1 MLTCSYSP
9 LLFMLSIFVPTCHG
23 DDGIAQLL
31 QIFCFQA
38 APLD

>member
-1 MLTCSYSP
+1 MLTCSYSL
-9 LLFMLSIFVPTCHG
+9 LLFMLYIFIPTCHD

-31 QIFCFQA
+31 QIFCFQG